1 MPRQLALQAAGQ
13 PAPPTTNGV
22 FLIDTGASNT
32 NVDPT
37 LLAPLQLQ
45 PTGSIQVHTP
55 STNGAPVVCNQYDV
69 ELAIG
74 SPNGPPFTI
83 AALPVTEASLIT
95 QGIAGLL
102 GRDVLSRC
110 TLIYNGVL
118 QMYTL
123 CY

>member
-1 MPRQLALQAAGQ
+1 MALIAAGQ
-13 PAPPTTNGV
+13 VPPPPVTGM
-22 FLIDTGASNT
+22 FLIDTGASHT
-32 NVDPT
+32 TVDST

-45 PTGSIQVHTP
+45 PTGSVPVHTP

-74 SPNGPPFTI
+74 APNGAPFGI
-83 AALPVTEASLIT
+83 PALAVTESSLIT
-95 QGIAGLL
+95 QGISGLL

-110 TLIYNGVL
+110 TLIYNGVVGL
-118 QMYTL
+118 YTL

>member
-1 MPRQLALQAAGQ
+1 M
-13 PAPPTTNGV
+13 
-22 FLIDTGASNT
+22 FLIDTGASHT

-45 PTGSIQVHTP
+45 PTGSIHVHTP
-55 STNGAPVVCNQYDV
+55 STNGAPVICNQYDV

-74 SPNGPPFTI
+74 SPNGAPF
-83 AALPVTEASLIT
+83 AVPALPVTEANLIT

-110 TLIYNGVL
+110 TLIYNGVMG
-118 QMYTL
+118 MYTL